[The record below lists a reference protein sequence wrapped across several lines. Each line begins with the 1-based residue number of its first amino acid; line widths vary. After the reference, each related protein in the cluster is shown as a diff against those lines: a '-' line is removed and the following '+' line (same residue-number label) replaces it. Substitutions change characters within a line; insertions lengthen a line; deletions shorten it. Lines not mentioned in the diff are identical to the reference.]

1 MPKRDDVS
9 RRPQTPDTTER
20 TAHSRRSILRALGAA
35 SAVLVPHAVLAQAS
49 PARWW
54 ENLPGFGHGGGEG
67 GYGGTSRRDP
77 SEVREKKVEPLNDLR
92 PDSTPFRSDAM
103 LEALDAAIGHYQ
115 KLASA
120 GGWQPIPG
128 PRMIRPGDDDERVPL
143 VRRRLRATGE
153 FTASSA
159 SFQSI
164 SYDGELEAA
173 VRRYQE
179 RNGLRVSGRIDHPTI
194 AAMNVSAQAR
204 VNQLK
209 LNYTRLRELL
219 QGRVEDRYVLVNIPA
234 FQLEAV
240 ERFEVQQRHRVIV
253 GREGRQTP
261 GLKASIR
268 ALNFF
273 PYWRV
278 PDSVAT
284 LDLIPK
290 LRKEPEYLDKEKIRV
305 LTGNFNGPVVDHTVI
320 DWNTASA
327 HSIKF
332 RQDPGP
338 QNALGLV
345 RIDMPNSE
353 GVYMHDTPMKQLFLQ
368 RTRSFSA
375 GCVRV
380 QDVFKLASWIA
391 RGENGWDDQRV
402 EDTLSGGQA
411 VDVTLGR
418 QIPVYFAYITAWAE
432 PSTGQVEFRPDLYG
446 RDGSKEFAGENDPDA
461 PPPPS
466 NAIQALAP

>member
-1 MPKRDDVS
+1 MSTRTPKRGHEGRSSRTQS
-9 RRPQTPDTTER
+9 RRFF
-20 TAHSRRSILRALGAA
+20 LRALGAA
-35 SAVLVPHAVLAQAS
+35 SAVLAPQVVLAQAS
-49 PARWW
+49 PAKWW
-54 ENLPGFGHGGGEG
+54 ESLPGFGSGGD
-67 GYGGTSRRDP
+67 YGGSSRRDP
-77 SEVREKKVEPLNDLR
+77 SEAREKKIEPLNDLR

-103 LEALDAAIGHYQ
+103 LEALDAVIGHYQ
-115 KLASA
+115 KIVAA
-120 GGWQPIPG
+120 GGWQSIPG

-143 VRRRLRATGE
+143 VRRRLRMSGELTGP
-153 FTASSA
+153 SA
-159 SFQSI
+159 GFQSI
-164 SYDGELEAA
+164 TFDGELEAA

-179 RNGLRVSGRIDHPTI
+179 RNGLRISGRVDQPTI

-204 VNQLK
+204 LNQLR
-209 LNYTRLRELL
+209 LNYTRIRDLM
-219 QGRVEDRYVLVNIPA
+219 QGRVEDRYVLVNVPA

-261 GLKASIR
+261 GLRASIR

-273 PYWRV
+273 PFWRV
-278 PDSVAT
+278 PDSVAH
-284 LDLIPK
+284 LDLIPR
-290 LRKEPEYLDKEKIRV
+290 LRKEPEYLEKEKIRV
-305 LTGNFNGPVVDHTVI
+305 LTGSFNGPIIDHTVV

-327 HSIKF
+327 QTIKF

-353 GVYMHDTPMKQLFLQ
+353 GVYMHDTPMKQLFQQ
-368 RTRSFSA
+368 RIRSFSA

-380 QDVFKLASWIA
+380 QDVFKLVSWLA
-391 RGENGWDDQRV
+391 RGEQGWDDQRI
-402 EDTLSGGQA
+402 EDTLAGGQA
-411 VDVTLGR
+411 VDLTLSR
-418 QIPVYFAYITAWAE
+418 QVPVYFTYITAWAE
-432 PSTGQVEFRPDLYG
+432 PSTGQIEFRPDIYG
-446 RDGSKEFAGENDPDA
+446 RDGSRELAGENDPDA

>member
-1 MPKRDDVS
+1 MSKRDDQS
-9 RRPQTPDTTER
+9 RSPR
-20 TAHSRRSILRALGAA
+20 TAGKAPSRRSILRALGTA
-35 SAVLVPHAVLAQAS
+35 SAVLVPTAVLAQAS
-49 PARWW
+49 QARWW
-54 ENLPGFGHGGGEG
+54 EALPGFGNGGEG
-67 GYGGTSRRDP
+67 SYGSGARRDP
-77 SEVREKKVEPLNDLR
+77 SAREKKNEPLDDLR
-92 PDSTPFRSDAM
+92 PDSTPYRSDAM
-103 LEALDAAIGHYQ
+103 LEALDAGIGHYQ
-115 KLASA
+115 KIAAA
-120 GGWQPIPG
+120 GGWPSIPG

-143 VRRRLRATGE
+143 VRRRLRITGE
-153 FTASSA
+153 LTGPAA
-159 SFQSI
+159 GYQSLT
-164 SYDGELEAA
+164 YDSELEAA
-173 VRRYQE
+173 VRRYQQ
-179 RNGLRVSGRIDHPTI
+179 RNGLRVSDRIDHPTI
-194 AAMNVSAQAR
+194 AAMSVSAQAR
-204 VNQLK
+204 LNQLR
-209 LNYTRLRELL
+209 LNYTRLRDLV
-219 QGRVEDRYVLVNIPA
+219 QGRIEDRYVLVNIPA

-305 LTGNFNGPVVDHTVI
+305 LTGNFNGPVIDHSVI
-320 DWNTASA
+320 DWTTANA
-327 HSIKF
+327 QAIKF

-353 GVYMHDTPMKQLFLQ
+353 GVYMHDTPMKQLFQQ

-380 QDVFKLASWIA
+380 QDVFKLVGWIA
-391 RGENGWDDQRV
+391 RGENGWDEQRI
-402 EDTLSGGQA
+402 EDTLAGGQA
-411 VDVTLGR
+411 VDLTLGR
-418 QIPVYFAYITAWAE
+418 QIPVYFTYITAWAE

-446 RDGSKEFAGENDPDA
+446 RDGSKEFSGEHDPDA
-461 PPPPS
+461 PPLPS